1 MTLVRNVFK
10 QEEEDSESSIRS
22 CFIVAD
28 KTQNRAANTLAP
40 IEACLLSTKRQTH
53 LHPTRSTQMLPPNEA
68 FVARGEHRYTTSRGL
83 FHNAEI
89 KLGFGS
95 EKGSS
100 ARELRVPVRK
110 IGQKL
115 KKLKKKQRKKKWKQ
129 PEAYVPSYRDISTHR
144 SIILHKLRAPH
155 PPQQ

>member
-100 ARELRVPVRK
+100 AQELRVPVRK

-115 KKLKKKQRKKKWKQ
+115 KKLKKKTKEKKM
-129 PEAYVPSYRDISTHR
+129 ETT
-144 SIILHKLRAPH
+144 
-155 PPQQ
+155 